1 MNSLKIFTVGCM
13 LFSGVAMAEADMS
26 ARDPSIGN
34 TTNMDN
40 TGVTIPATNQL
51 INRSSPNRISSM
63 QEARERRALND
74 NFASTDKV
82 RRVQE
87 ALSEE
92 GHNVGANDGVLGA
105 RTSSALKEYQRN
117 NNLTVSGKINEETL
131 NHLGID
137 YGEDQKNNID
147 AFAE

>member
-40 TGVTIPATNQL
+40 TGVNVPANNHF
-51 INRSSPNRISSM
+51 INRSSATRINSM
-63 QEARERRALND
+63 EEARSRRALND
-74 NFASTDKV
+74 ELASTDKV
-82 RRVQE
+82 RSVQE
-87 ALSEE
+87 ALREE
-92 GHNVGANDGVLGA
+92 GHNVGTADGVLGT

-137 YGEDQKNNID
+137 YGEEQKNNTD